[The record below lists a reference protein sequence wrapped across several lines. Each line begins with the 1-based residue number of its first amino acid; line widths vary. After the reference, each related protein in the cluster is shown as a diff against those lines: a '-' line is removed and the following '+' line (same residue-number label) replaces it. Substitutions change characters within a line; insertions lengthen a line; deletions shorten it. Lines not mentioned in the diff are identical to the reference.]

1 VFRKEDL
8 YSGGTVEQAPD
19 LVLLSQSRYDIKG
32 SLSKG
37 ELFGKNKFSGM
48 HTHHDALL
56 YIRGLN
62 SNREN
67 VYLIDL
73 APTILECLGL
83 PIPPDMD
90 GASLLQN
97 IIQKD

>member
-1 VFRKEDL
+1 
-8 YSGGTVEQAPD
+8 
-19 LVLLSQSRYDIKG
+19 VLLSQSRYDIKG

-37 ELFGKNKFSGM
+37 ELYGKNKFSGM

-97 IIQKD
+97 IIQRD